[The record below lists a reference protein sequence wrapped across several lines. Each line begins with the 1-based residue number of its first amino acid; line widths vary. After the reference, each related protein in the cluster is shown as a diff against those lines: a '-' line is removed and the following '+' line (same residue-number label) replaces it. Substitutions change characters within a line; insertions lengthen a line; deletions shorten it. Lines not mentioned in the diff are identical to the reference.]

1 MTGILDN
8 LRDALLL
15 TLVVVLL
22 YILYK
27 RLLRVLGKDAV
38 SVPRFDILPGSEKLE
53 TTGFSCKVTL
63 PVETTIETKVF
74 LIDSGELLHDLTR
87 PNLEKGEHTL
97 KIDFRE
103 IPSGISVGIEISTN
117 NHKIFKKLTMG

>member
-53 TTGFSCKVTL
+53 ATGFSCKVTT
-63 PVETTIETKVF
+63 PAETTIETKVF
-74 LIDSGELLHDLTR
+74 LIDSGELLHESTR

-103 IPSGISVGIEISTN
+103 IPSGISVGIEISSV
-117 NHKIFKKLTMG
+117 NHKIFKKLSLS